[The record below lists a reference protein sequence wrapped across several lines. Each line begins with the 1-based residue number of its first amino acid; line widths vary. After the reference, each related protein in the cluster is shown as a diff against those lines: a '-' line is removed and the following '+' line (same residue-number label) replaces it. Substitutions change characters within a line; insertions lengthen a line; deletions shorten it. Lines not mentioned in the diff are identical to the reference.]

1 MRIAQLYKLG
11 TRSCDHVIHTLY
23 FKASTLQAKK
33 NKKYILIL
41 GVKASTFQA
50 PKKQS
55 PVRVPRPP
63 FQTIYSQGGLNCQDC
78 FWLIPVDRQILKPN
92 EK

>member
-55 PVRVPRPP
+55 PVRVPPP
-63 FQTIYSQGGLNCQDC
+63 PSKQFTAK
-78 FWLIPVDRQILKPN
+78 VDSTARIVSG
-92 EK
+92 